1 MSASQLPLPSTPVS
15 REWGEGFPRCTTVG
29 LVRTPLYGLRR
40 GSIELHASDRRIEAK
55 ASRPRRR
62 QQQSR
67 RQHRTGARVARHA
80 VPPETGRDLRH
91 RSRRR
96 TPRAAASVSL
106 LRWPHGRHRD
116 LRRRLPAETSPCAR
130 YSGDQDR
137 HLVMPSPPTHQPSDI
152 RRLRWLSASTASAF
166 SRSINRPAVAPPT
179 LSSNAPCRSFSPSPR
194 PIVRPSDVLSVP
206 ARGTA

>member
-80 VPPETGRDLRH
+80 VPPETGRDLRDH
-91 RSRRR
+91 SRPR
-96 TPRAAASVSL
+96 TPCAAASMRL
-106 LRWPHGRHRD
+106 LRRPHDHRRD

-137 HLVMPSPPTHQPSDI
+137 HLVMPSPPIRDPSDA
-152 RRLRWLSASTASAF
+152 RPFWLALGRNSPADCSLT
-166 SRSINRPAVAPPT
+166 NRPAVTPPT
-179 LSSNAPCRSFSPSPR
+179 LSGNARCARSARQSHPSSAVER
-194 PIVRPSDVLSVP
+194 LGRVL
-206 ARGTA
+206 